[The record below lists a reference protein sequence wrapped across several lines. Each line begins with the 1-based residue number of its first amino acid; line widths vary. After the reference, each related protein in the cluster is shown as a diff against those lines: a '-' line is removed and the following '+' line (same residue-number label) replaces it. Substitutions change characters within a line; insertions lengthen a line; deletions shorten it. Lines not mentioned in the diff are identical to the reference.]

1 MIDYLQWIVFIVLDI
16 VLANKI
22 RSQKLRK
29 WVGLSLLALGLTCA
43 VWLQYWIDEIRLPSL
58 PIGAILIGAGLFLD
72 RHRYR
77 RIKSTHAL
85 LVTPTFLSLTPDFP
99 DDPLMLHLLQL
110 LHEDIGLPKHR
121 RINLDTSINH
131 DLSSNSNEARQL
143 MAAIM
148 QDFGMRR
155 GDYKHY
161 RYFKR
166 PGLDVRLKY
175 VEKSNAGKIPL
186 TIDMLYQAIKAK
198 RWDTQAL
205 EAMGRHEI

>member
-1 MIDYLQWIVFIVLDI
+1 MIDYLQWVVFIVLDI

-22 RSQKLRK
+22 RSQKFRK

-72 RHRYR
+72 RYRYR
-77 RIKSTHAL
+77 RIKSTHPL
-85 LVTPTFLSLTPDFP
+85 LAVPGLSLASDFP

-121 RINLDTSINH
+121 TINLDTSINH
-131 DLSSNSNEARQL
+131 DLSGNSNEARQL

-148 QDFGMRR
+148 QDFGMRK

-161 RYFKR
+161 RYFKH
-166 PGLDVRLKY
+166 PGLDAHLRY

-186 TIDMLYQAIKAK
+186 TIAMLYQAIKAK